1 MIDFFNAP
9 NVLYFLQRNI
19 TKRSRIGQLNVSPI
33 WSSHKKT
40 LKEYGACEKVFEF
53 GAGKSLAQN
62 LYLSD
67 TVNEQLVVDLNPMI
81 ELGLVENVREQL
93 SKIIVLKSNSII
105 KKIEDFEK
113 YGIHYKAPY
122 DASKTDLSDKSID
135 ACIST
140 NTLEHIP
147 ESSIVS
153 IFSELRRTLKDSG
166 IISAQI
172 DYSDHYAHTDD
183 TISLLNYLKF
193 DDKTWKRYNHN
204 CHYQNRL
211 RHYDYLR
218 IFKEIGFI
226 VVEEELVFAE
236 SNIPSELI
244 EAFKKNDETW
254 KATSS
259 RIVLKKAV

>member
-1 MIDFFNAP
+1 M
-9 NVLYFLQRNI
+9 
-19 TKRSRIGQLNVSPI
+19 
-33 WSSHKKT
+33 
-40 LKEYGACEKVFEF
+40 
-53 GAGKSLAQN
+53 
-62 LYLSD
+62 
-67 TVNEQLVVDLNPMI
+67 
-81 ELGLVENVREQL
+81 
-93 SKIIVLKSNSII
+93 
-105 KKIEDFEK
+105 
-113 YGIHYKAPY
+113 
-122 DASKTDLSDKSID
+122 
-135 ACIST
+135 
-140 NTLEHIP
+140 
-147 ESSIVS
+147 S